1 MNPTNLGREPK
12 DTLDDALTF
21 LYQTETPQAFEA
33 SWRAAVRREEN
44 VQIRK
49 KSTNHF
55 WKIALPSFAAVV
67 LVIGTLITGANDL
80 GGQKSTDNL
89 LMQRSSDNQMAQFDL
104 AVYPDFEAEE
114 ADYGTPSAS
123 WESAANTD
131 STPMTGA
138 GSATLPTEKRI
149 VRTADLRLAIT
160 TFDQAEAT
168 LRDRVSAFGGTI
180 ENLYQYGD
188 GTPDNLRSLSLSL
201 RIPTEKLDEFLTG
214 AADIGRVT
222 VKSESATDMT
232 VQYSDTSL
240 QLQTQRDKMARLQQ
254 LLAQAETVSDLLEIE
269 NEIANTQYRI
279 DSYETSLRSIDRQV
293 TGSLVTVTLVEETPA
308 QSAAAL
314 TTSIEDRMA
323 SGLTATLSGIGQF
336 FQNMLVFVVMSLPI
350 ILPLLIVGVGIW
362 LVIRIRRK
370 SPRKETKKS

>member
-12 DTLDDALTF
+12 DTLDNALTF

-44 VQIRK
+44 VQIRQ

-80 GGQKSTDNL
+80 GGQKSTDDS
-89 LMQRSSDNQMAQFDL
+89 LMQRSADSQYLGLSTEPEL
-104 AVYPDFEAEE
+104 AEEE
-114 ADYGTPSAS
+114 ADYGMQPFLSSGATD
-123 WESAANTD
+123 TD
-131 STPMTGA
+131 SAPMAGA
-138 GSATLPTEKRI
+138 GSATLPTEKKI
-149 VRTADLRLAIT
+149 VRTADMRLATT
-160 TFDQAEAT
+160 TFDQAAET

-188 GTPDNLRSLSLSL
+188 GTPDNLRSLSLNL

-240 QLQTQRDKMARLQQ
+240 QLQTQRDKMVRLQQ

-269 NEIANTQYRI
+269 NEIANTQYQI

-314 TTSIEDRMA
+314 TTSIKDRMA
-323 SGLTATLSGIGQF
+323 SGLTATLSGVARF

-350 ILPLLIVGVGIW
+350 VLPLLIVGVGIW